1 MSLVSVIMPYYKKKL
16 YIEDSIKSILNQT
29 YQKFEIILV
38 NDEKENATKEYLKK
52 LINNDSRIKLINN
65 EKNLGAGASRNK
77 AISFANGDYLAF
89 VIVMISGM
97 KTNWKDN

>member
-1 MSLVSVIMPYYKKKL
+1 MSLVVWLCLITRRNL
-16 YIEDSIKSILNQT
+16 YWRFDQSILNQT

-65 EKNLGAGASRNK
+65 KKFRRRRLK
-77 AISFANGDYLAF
+77 
-89 VIVMISGM
+89 
-97 KTNWKDN
+97 K